1 VGTGQL
7 AFVNGLTDPVFDEAL
22 DVVVITRTE
31 TKSMTVPFLSLLL
44 TVAMVWWRCSGSDS

>member
-22 DVVVITRTE
+22 ESLVITRTE

-44 TVAMVWWRCSGSDS
+44 TVAVVWWRCSGSDS